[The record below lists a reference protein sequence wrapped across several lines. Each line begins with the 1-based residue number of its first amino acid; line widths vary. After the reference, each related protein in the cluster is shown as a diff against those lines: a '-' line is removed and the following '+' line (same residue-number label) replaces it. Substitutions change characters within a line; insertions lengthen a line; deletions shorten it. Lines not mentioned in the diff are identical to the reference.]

1 MLRRLGLALALCCL
15 ATAAVAG
22 TVYKWMDRSGQVH
35 YTDRPPRG
43 ADARIIEVIQQGT
56 VVADAGSSTTD
67 ATEAASGSDAASD
80 TSSDTASDTTSAE
93 MKKAVEADVAK
104 TRAEQCRKAQDRYK
118 NYVESYRVYRDKDGK
133 REYLNSRELDDAR
146 VRARQDVDKY
156 CGGK

>member
-67 ATEAASGSDAASD
+67 ATEAASAGDAAA
-80 TSSDTASDTTSAE
+80 DTAPDTTSAE
-93 MKKAVEADVAK
+93 MKKAVEADVAR
-104 TRAEQCRKAQDRYK
+104 TRAEQCRKAQERYK

-133 REYLNSRELDDAR
+133 REYLNSKELDEAR
-146 VRARQDVDKY
+146 LRARKDVDTS
-156 CGGK
+156 CSGK

>member
-35 YTDRPPRG
+35 YTDRPPRA

-67 ATEAASGSDAASD
+67 ATEPAAASDAAA
-80 TSSDTASDTTSAE
+80 DTASDTTSAE
-93 MKKAVEADVAK
+93 MKKAVEADVAR
-104 TRAEQCRKAQDRYK
+104 TRAEQCRKAQERYK
-118 NYVESYRVYRDKDGK
+118 NYVESYRVYREKEGK
-133 REYLNSRELDDAR
+133 REYLNSKELDDAR
-146 VRARQDVDKY
+146 LRARQDVDTY

>member
-35 YTDRPPRG
+35 YTDRPPRT

-67 ATEAASGSDAASD
+67 ATEAASAGDAAA
-80 TSSDTASDTTSAE
+80 DTAPDTTSAE
-93 MKKAVEADVAK
+93 MKKAVEADVAR
-104 TRAEQCRKAQDRYK
+104 TRAEQCRKAQERYK
-118 NYVESYRVYRDKDGK
+118 NYVESYRVYREKDGK
-133 REYLNSRELDDAR
+133 REYLNSKELDDAR
-146 VRARQDVDKY
+146 LRAKQDIDTY
-156 CGGK
+156 CGSR